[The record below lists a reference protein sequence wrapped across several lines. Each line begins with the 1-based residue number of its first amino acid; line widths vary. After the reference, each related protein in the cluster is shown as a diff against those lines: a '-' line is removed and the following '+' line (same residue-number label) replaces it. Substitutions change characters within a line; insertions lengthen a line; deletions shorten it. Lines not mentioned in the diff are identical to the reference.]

1 MVGGGIIGLS
11 IGWRLAAR
19 GVEVQVF
26 DAWAA
31 GGSVLPMGKQSE
43 ALPMGKQSKAGA
55 WFVAAGMLAAGNES
69 TWESAALGELMVESA
84 RRWPGFAAEL
94 GVELPDAGT
103 LVVALTADD
112 VAEAEREWARR
123 PGHRPSPDPHSGQR
137 PGPHSGQ
144 RPGPHPGQRP
154 GPHPGPHPG
163 QRPGPPPGGMVAAGE
178 LGGAAAG
185 QRLLEVSRAKHL
197 GPSAL
202 REAEPALSPRVRA
215 GCHLPE
221 DRQVDPRKVVAALRE
236 RVLVVPEKVDD
247 LADLDADQVV
257 VAAGVGTARLAGLPV
272 RPVKGE
278 LLRLRGEPG
287 LLRHVISGYADGR
300 RVYLVPRAD
309 GEIVVGATQDER
321 TDDVVTAGAVLEL
334 LRAATDLVPALADCA
349 ITETLVG
356 HRPSTPDNAP
366 LLGRLDGRTVIA
378 SGHHRN
384 GVLLAPVTADLIADL
399 IVTGEPDPLL
409 APFAP
414 GRFT

>member
-11 IGWRLAAR
+11 VAWRLASR
-19 GVEVQVF
+19 GVDVQVF

-31 GGSVLPMGKQSE
+31 AERPDAGGAGSVVRRC
-43 ALPMGKQSKAGA
+43 KQSKVGGGERPGA

-112 VAEAEREWARR
+112 AAEAEREWAHG
-123 PGHRPSPDPHSGQR
+123 PGWLS
-137 PGPHSGQ
+137 
-144 RPGPHPGQRP
+144 
-154 GPHPGPHPG
+154 
-163 QRPGPPPGGMVAAGE
+163 PGGE
-178 LGGAAAG
+178 LSGG
-185 QRLLEVSRAKHL
+185 RCVEVSRAKRL
-197 GPSAL
+197 VGPTAL

-215 GCHLPE
+215 GCHLPG

-236 RVLVVPEKVDD
+236 RVVVVPERVDD
-247 LADLDADQVV
+247 LAKVDAEQVV
-257 VAAGVGTARLAGLPV
+257 VAAGVGTATLTGLPV

-309 GEIVVGATQDER
+309 GEIVVGATQEER
-321 TDDVVTAGAVLEL
+321 TDDAVTAGAVLDL

-349 ITETLVG
+349 ITEALVG

-366 LLGRLDGRTVIA
+366 LLGRLDDRTVIA
-378 SGHHRN
+378 AGHHRN

-399 IVTGEPDPLL
+399 VVTGEADPLL
-409 APFAP
+409 RPFAP
-414 GRFT
+414 RRFS

>member
-11 IGWRLAAR
+11 IAWRLASH

-26 DAWAA
+26 DACAA
-31 GGSVLPMGKQSE
+31 GGSALPMGKQSKAA

-84 RRWPGFAAEL
+84 RRWPGFAAGL

-112 VAEAEREWARR
+112 VAEAEREWARQ
-123 PGHRPSPDPHSGQR
+123 P
-137 PGPHSGQ
+137 
-144 RPGPHPGQRP
+144 
-154 GPHPGPHPG
+154 
-163 QRPGPPPGGMVAAGE
+163 AAGD
-178 LGGAAAG
+178 
-185 QRLLEVSRAKHL
+185 RLLEVSRAKRL

-221 DRQVDPRKVVAALRE
+221 DRQIDPRKVVAALRE

-247 LADLDADQVV
+247 LAGLDADQVV
-257 VAAGVGTARLAGLPV
+257 VAAGVGTAQLAGLPV

-321 TDDVVTAGAVLEL
+321 TDDTVTAGAVLDL
-334 LRAATDLVPALADCA
+334 LRAATDLVPALADCV

-366 LLGRLDGRTVIA
+366 LLGRLDARTVIA

-384 GVLLAPVTADLIADL
+384 GVLLAPITADLIADL